1 MHAAWVL
8 LSFSGILFSM
18 SIWYGLLVAMPDEL
32 LENDVDKFAV
42 SQVGQIHVQLVAC
55 MTLQSSSDTVAHEV
69 CIHALYLSHSMA
81 RL

>member
-1 MHAAWVL
+1 MHAAWAL

-42 SQVGQIHVQLVAC
+42 LQVGQIHVQLVAC
-55 MTLQSSSDTVAHEV
+55 MTL
-69 CIHALYLSHSMA
+69 
-81 RL
+81 

>member
-1 MHAAWVL
+1 
-8 LSFSGILFSM
+8 
-18 SIWYGLLVAMPDEL
+18 MPDEL

-69 CIHALYLSHSMA
+69 CIHALYLSHSCY
-81 RL
+81 